1 MRAVLKDGPVLL
13 FDDLNDAARSRFD
26 QNRATIHH
34 CVSIF
39 AYTVLRRHIVIGDT
53 FFRENRSNSQIF
65 AILIRRASL
74 FDDIR
79 TEARTLIDPEDAGY
93 TANDAADH
101 ATNNG
106 PDRTSRPF
114 TIAGTPFNATRNTLG
129 LACDGKEYRDNNGS
143 GSDKTAVH
151 DNSLVEI

>member
-1 MRAVLKDGPVLL
+1 LL
-13 FDDLNDAARSRFD
+13 FDDLYDAARSRFD

-39 AYTVLRRHIVIGDT
+39 AHTVLWRHIVIGNT
-53 FFRENRSNSQIF
+53 FFRENRANFQIF

-74 FDDIR
+74 FNDIR

-93 TANDAADH
+93 TGNDAADH

-114 TIAGTPFNATRNTLG
+114 TIAGTPLNATRNTLG

-143 GSDKTAVH
+143 SSDKTAIH
-151 DNSLVEI
+151 DNSLDEISR

>member
-1 MRAVLKDGPVLL
+1 VRAVLKDGPVLL

-39 AYTVLRRHIVIGDT
+39 AYTVLRRHIVIGNT
-53 FFRENRSNSQIF
+53 FFRENRPNSQIF

-79 TEARTLIDPEDAGY
+79 TEARTLIDPEDAGD
-93 TANDAADH
+93 TANDAPDH
-101 ATNNG
+101 ATNNR

-114 TIAGTPFNATRNTLG
+114 TIATLNATRNAWA
-129 LACDGKEYRDNNGS
+129 LATGRN
-143 GSDKTAVH
+143 TATIMAAAPTKRRFMITPWMR
-151 DNSLVEI
+151 SR